1 MEQVKKLRE
10 VTGAG
15 IMDCKKALEA
25 SEGDVNKAIEYLR
38 HKGIASASKREGREA
53 KEGLI
58 SIHAPGTRAAVI
70 ELNCETDFVARTDE
84 FKMLAEDFAKIV
96 CEKGES
102 AVSAD
107 ESVNRVRELSG
118 KVGEKMVLTRGK
130 LVEAPNGFVASY
142 LHSNKKIGV
151 LVAVEA
157 DSADP
162 AAQQCGKD
170 VAMQIAAS
178 RPMFVSREEIPSEF
192 LEREKELFR
201 AELPNKPREMQEKI
215 IQGKLEKWYE
225 IACLLDQVFIK
236 NDKQRIK
243 EYIAET
249 GRKTGH
255 PIAIRRFVRFE
266 LGG

>member
-10 VTGAG
+10 MTGAG

-25 SEGDVNKAIEYLR
+25 NEGNVEKAIEYLR

-53 KEGLI
+53 KEGLLA
-58 SIHAPGTRAAVI
+58 IHAEGTKAAVI

-84 FKMLAEDFAKIV
+84 FKKLADDFAKKV
-96 CEKGES
+96 CAKGEG
-102 AVSAD
+102 AVTEE

-130 LVEAPNGFVASY
+130 VLESPQGFVASY

-151 LVAVEA
+151 LVAVEGNA
-157 DSADP
+157 SDP
-162 AAQQCGKD
+162 AVQQCGKD
-170 VAMQIAAS
+170 VAMQIAAA
-178 RPMFVSREEIPSEF
+178 RPMFVSREEIPAEF

-225 IACLLDQVFIK
+225 ISCLLDQAFIK
-236 NDKQRIK
+236 NDKQRVK

-249 GRKTGH
+249 GRNAGQ
-255 PIAIRRFVRFE
+255 PIAIRRFARFE